1 MAKEKI
7 AYDPFGF
14 DKKENPAKEEK
25 ENKDFIRHTILIRE
39 EFLNKLR
46 AYAYWERLSQKDLM
60 EEILSTYFKDK
71 KIKEL
76 P

>member
-14 DKKENPAKEEK
+14 DKKEKQLKEEK
-25 ENKDFIRHTILIRE
+25 ENKDFIRHTFLIRE
-39 EFLNKLR
+39 EFLNKMR
-46 AYAYWERLSQKDLM
+46 AYAYWERLSQKDLL
-60 EEILSTYFKDK
+60 EEILSIYFKDK